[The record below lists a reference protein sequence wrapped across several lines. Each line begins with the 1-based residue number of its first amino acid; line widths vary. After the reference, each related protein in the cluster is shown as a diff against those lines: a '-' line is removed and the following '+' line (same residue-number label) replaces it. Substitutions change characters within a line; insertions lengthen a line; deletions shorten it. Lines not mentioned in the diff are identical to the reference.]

1 MQVLEK
7 RLTEGRKEAGHGRMY
22 LDTEKAKGVRR
33 FSKISY
39 LLLEFVYNLLVRYGG
54 EVILDKPLS
63 QREEYLRQMKVLSF
77 FVIIVQ
83 FDFLR
88 QNQS

>member
-1 MQVLEK
+1 
-7 RLTEGRKEAGHGRMY
+7 MY